1 MAIDDILPL
10 VGRLISGV
18 DYSHEAATRLR
29 DLLAE
34 NFVEDSYVQQLVV
47 ALGNYRPGG
56 GDGHSDYPEM
66 RERLTATRSCLAGA
80 F

>member
-1 MAIDDILPL
+1 MAINDILPL
-10 VGRLISGV
+10 VDRFISGV
-18 DYSHEAATRLR
+18 DYSYEAAKRLK

-56 GDGHSDYPEM
+56 GEGHYDYPQM
-66 RERLTATRSCLAGA
+66 RERLTAARQYLAGA

>member
-1 MAIDDILPL
+1 MAIEDILPL
-10 VGRLISGV
+10 VDRFISGA
-18 DYSHEAATRLR
+18 DYSYETAMRLR

-34 NFVEDSYVQQLVV
+34 NFPEDSYVMQLIV

-56 GDGHSDYPEM
+56 GDGHHDSPEM
-66 RERLTATRSCLAGA
+66 RERLTAARPYLAGA